1 MLWRQGDVLIADIP
15 ELPEGGERRQSPV
28 LVTGEATG
36 HAHQVEMLD
45 SAEIW
50 EINGQLYLKV
60 LDATRILH
68 EEHLPITIPP
78 GTYRVWQQ
86 REYSPR
92 DIQIGRAHV

>member
-15 ELPEGGERRQSPV
+15 AFPEGGKRRESPV

-36 HAHQVEMLD
+36 HAHRVEAPEK
-45 SAEIW
+45 AEIW

-60 LDATRILH
+60 LDPTRIIH
-68 EEHLPITIPP
+68 DEHLPISIPP
-78 GTYRVWQQ
+78 GIYRVWQQ

-92 DIQIGRAHV
+92 EIRTIRD

>member
-15 ELPEGGERRQSPV
+15 ALPDGVTLRQGAV

-36 HAHQVEMLD
+36 HAHRVED
-45 SAEIW
+45 TRKAEVW
-50 EINGQLYLKV
+50 EINGQLYLNV
-60 LDATRILH
+60 LDATRIVH
-68 EEHLPITIPP
+68 DEHLPISLPP

-92 DIQIGRAHV
+92 DIRTIRD